1 MAAAAVMTLPS
12 GDATIRP
19 NKEPMMADHTT
30 TTIAVRGCNI
40 KMMRGGSGPPLLFLH
55 GASGAAAW
63 LPFMQ
68 SLSARFDVIVPQH
81 PGFNDSD
88 TPDWLDTI
96 HDLAYFYLDFMEQL
110 DLDRVHL
117 VGASLGGWIAAEI
130 AVRDTYRLSSL
141 TLVGAAGIHVPGAKQ
156 VDLFLGSDEQ
166 RIRDFFHDPA
176 CADEM
181 IARIL
186 QPEFE
191 DANMK
196 NRIATAKL
204 AWQPRA
210 HDPNLRKWLHRIDVP
225 TLIIWGAN
233 DRVFPMEYAYVY
245 QTLISGSKAVI
256 IPECGH
262 IPQVEKRDMFVA
274 ELTGFIDGMRKAA

>member
-1 MAAAAVMTLPS
+1 
-12 GDATIRP
+12 
-19 NKEPMMADHTT
+19 MADHTT

-40 KMMRGGSGPPLLFLH
+40 KLMRGGSGAPLLFLH
-55 GASGAAAW
+55 GASGAGAW

-68 SLSARFDVIVPQH
+68 SLAARFDVIVPQH

-117 VGASLGGWIAAEI
+117 VGASLGGWIAAELAI
-130 AVRDTYRLSSL
+130 RDTYRLSSL
-141 TLVGAAGIHVPGAKQ
+141 TLVGAAGIHVPGVKQ

-166 RIRDFFHDPA
+166 RIRDFFYDQS

-210 HDPNLRKWLHRIDVP
+210 YDPHLRKWLHRIDVP
-225 TLIIWGAN
+225 TLIVWGAN
-233 DRVFPMEYAYVY
+233 DRVFPMEYAYAW
-245 QTLISGSKAVI
+245 QQAIPGATAVI

-262 IPQVEKRDMFVA
+262 IPQAEKSDVFVS
-274 ELTGFIDGMRKAA
+274 ELTGFIDGIARRRRACTRL

>member
-1 MAAAAVMTLPS
+1 
-12 GDATIRP
+12 
-19 NKEPMMADHTT
+19 MADHAT
-30 TTIAVRGCNI
+30 TTISVRGCNI
-40 KMMRGGSGPPLLFLH
+40 KLMRGGSGPPLLFLH
-55 GASGAAAW
+55 GASGAGAW

-68 SLSARFDVIVPQH
+68 ALAARFDVLVPQH

-88 TPDWLDTI
+88 TPDWLDTV
-96 HDLAYFYLDFMEQL
+96 HDLAYFYLDVLEQL

-117 VGASLGGWIAAEI
+117 VGGSLGGWIAAELAI
-130 AVRDTYRLSSL
+130 RDTYRLSSL

-166 RIRDFFHDPA
+166 RIRDFFYDPA
-176 CADEM
+176 CAEEM
-181 IARIL
+181 IARVL
-186 QPEFE
+186 RPEFE

-210 HDPNLRKWLHRIDVP
+210 YDPHLRKWLHRIDVP
-225 TLIIWGAN
+225 TLIVWGAN

-245 QTLISGSKAVI
+245 QQLIPGSKAVI

-262 IPQVEKRDMFVA
+262 IPQAEKPAAFVA
-274 ELTGFIDGMRKAA
+274 ELTDFIDGMRKAA

>member
-1 MAAAAVMTLPS
+1 
-12 GDATIRP
+12 
-19 NKEPMMADHTT
+19 MADHTT
-30 TTIAVRGCNI
+30 TTLAVRGCNI
-40 KMMRGGSGPPLLFLH
+40 KLMRGGSGPPLLFLH

-68 SLSARFDVIVPQH
+68 SLAARFDVIVPQH

-96 HDLAYFYLDFMEQL
+96 HDLAYFYLDFLEQL

-117 VGASLGGWIAAEI
+117 VGGSLGGWIAAEL

-166 RIRDFFHDPA
+166 RIRDFFYDPA
-176 CADEM
+176 CAEEM

-191 DANMK
+191 DANIK

-210 HDPNLRKWLHRIDVP
+210 YDPHLRKWLHRIDVP
-225 TLIIWGAN
+225 TLIVWGAN
-233 DRVFPMEYAYVY
+233 DRVFPMEYAYAW
-245 QTLISGSKAVI
+245 QQAIPGSKAVI

-262 IPQVEKRDMFVA
+262 IPQVEKRDAFVG
-274 ELTGFIDGMRKAA
+274 ELIGFIDGMRKAA

>member
-1 MAAAAVMTLPS
+1 M
-12 GDATIRP
+12 
-19 NKEPMMADHTT
+19 
-30 TTIAVRGCNI
+30 
-40 KMMRGGSGPPLLFLH
+40 FLH
-55 GASGAAAW
+55 GASGAGAW

-68 SLSARFDVIVPQH
+68 SLAARFDVIVPQH

-117 VGASLGGWIAAEI
+117 VGVSLGGWIAAELAI
-130 AVRDTYRLSSL
+130 RDTYRLSSL
-141 TLVGAAGIHVPGAKQ
+141 TLVGAAGIHVPGVTQ

-166 RIRDFFHDPA
+166 RIRDFFYDQS

-191 DANMK
+191 DATHEEPDRDREARVAAARLRPASAQMAAPD
-196 NRIATAKL
+196 R
-204 AWQPRA
+204 RA
-210 HDPNLRKWLHRIDVP
+210 DLDL
-225 TLIIWGAN
+225 WGAN
-233 DRVFPMEYAYVY
+233 DRVFPMEYAYAW
-245 QTLISGSKAVI
+245 QQADPRREG
-256 IPECGH
+256 GH
-262 IPQVEKRDMFVA
+262 HSR
-274 ELTGFIDGMRKAA
+274 MRPHPAGGEA